1 MPRILVA
8 EDSATQGA
16 QISGVLE
23 EARYETVVVSDGKQA
38 LRRLEEGDKFDLV
51 LTDMM
56 MPELDGLQLVRA
68 IRVHH
73 PGIPVILMTAQG
85 TDALA
90 VEALEQGAAGYVPKS
105 RLNERLI
112 DDVAQVL
119 HASQVNRNYELLLG
133 CLRRNEFAFELGNN
147 VSLFRPLI
155 DLLQQM
161 MSGMQ
166 LCDST
171 GRVRVG
177 VALEHALVNAL
188 CWGNLEIPPQEMP
201 NLREL
206 MIQGHLPSVV
216 QERLAAAP
224 YNQRKI
230 RLDVAMTRDEARFVV
245 RDEGSGFDVSTVP
258 DPGDPD
264 ILERQGGRG
273 LLLIQTFMDEVSFHP
288 PGNQVTMVKRRET

>member
-23 EARYETVVVSDGKQA
+23 EASFETVVVTDGKQA
-38 LRRLEEGDKFDLV
+38 LRRLESGEKFDLV

-68 IRVHH
+68 VRAHY
-73 PGIPVILMTAQG
+73 PGMPVILMTAQG

-90 VEALEQGAAGYVPKS
+90 IEALEQGAAGYVPKS
-105 RLNERLI
+105 RLNERLV
-112 DDVAQVL
+112 DEVAQVL
-119 HASQVNRNYELLLG
+119 HAARVNRSYEMLLG
-133 CLRRNEFAFELGNN
+133 CLRRNEFAFELSNN

-161 MSGMQ
+161 MSGMR

-177 VALEHALVNAL
+177 VALEQTLLNAL
-188 CWGNLEIPPQEMP
+188 CWGNLEIPPQQMP
-201 NLREL
+201 QKREL
-206 MIQGHLPSVV
+206 MIQGHLPAIV
-216 QERLAAAP
+216 QQRMAQAP
-224 YNQRKI
+224 YKDRKI
-230 RLDVAMTRDEARFVV
+230 YLDVAMSADQARFVI
-245 RDEGSGFDVSTVP
+245 RDQGAGFDTSTVP
-258 DPGDPD
+258 DPGNPD
-264 ILERQGGRG
+264 VLEREGGRG
-273 LLLIQTFMDEVSFHP
+273 LLLVQTFMDEVSFNP
-288 PGNQVTMVKRRET
+288 AGNEVTMVKRRET